1 MLERLEIRNY
11 VLIKNLVLDFS
22 TGFAVITG
30 ETGSGK
36 SIILGALSLILGEKA
51 RQDIV
56 RQGEKEAQ
64 INALFSYS
72 EGSAVD
78 CYLKGKGLEGED
90 GGLFIQRVIRQNG
103 RSIMSINGLS
113 VNRSELEEL
122 GSLLVDVSS
131 QHAHQ
136 SLLKKDVQLSLIDK
150 ASHAARFLDDYRIAY
165 NAHKEAVKEKARLE
179 EENEKILQELDYI
192 RFCLD
197 EMEKADVRPGEDEQ
211 LAEELGRISQ
221 AENLTQS
228 LEETIALLRGGM
240 EEGALSILTRAENAI
255 SKAARAD
262 TTLEQYASARADT
275 TLEQYASRIE
285 AAGIDLDDLA
295 SSLREYLSSFTFSEA
310 ELEEKSSRLALLQR
324 LKKKYGGSLE
334 ALCERRDSYRERVD
348 SAENFDD
355 LIKDAQK
362 KIETTKARL
371 ADLGSR
377 LSKERRKSAQELEK
391 TITSNLHELGL
402 GDAVFHIEISQ
413 TEPSYNGMDD
423 VVFTLAANKGE
434 KAGPVSQV
442 ASGGELSRIMLAVK
456 SALSGVDEVNTL
468 LFDEIDA
475 GLGGHAANVVAVQLE
490 KLSRTHQVIAITHLA
505 QIAAKAGTH
514 FCVSKK
520 EDAGRTISTIEEIE
534 GEERIKE
541 IARLLSGEVSD
552 IAIEHARSLLEV

>member
-113 VNRSELEEL
+113 VNRNELEEL

-165 NAHKEAVKEKARLE
+165 NSHKEAVKEKARLE

-262 TTLEQYASARADT
+262 TTLEQYAS
-275 TLEQYASRIE
+275 RIE

-334 ALCERRDSYRERVD
+334 SLCERRDSYRERVD

-475 GLGGHAANVVAVQLE
+475 GLGGHAANAVAVQLE

>member
-262 TTLEQYASARADT
+262 TTLEQYAS
-275 TLEQYASRIE
+275 RIE

-475 GLGGHAANVVAVQLE
+475 GLGGHAANAVAVQLE

-520 EDAGRTISTIEEIE
+520 EDAGRTISTIDEIE

>member
-165 NAHKEAVKEKARLE
+165 NAHKEAVKENARLE

-255 SKAARAD
+255 SKA
-262 TTLEQYASARADT
+262 ARADT

-475 GLGGHAANVVAVQLE
+475 GLGGHAANAVAVQLE

>member
-1 MLERLEIRNY
+1 MLERLEIKNY

-36 SIILGALSLILGEKA
+36 SIILGALALILGEKA

-78 CYLKGKGLEGED
+78 CYLRGKGLEGED

-136 SLLKKDVQLSLIDK
+136 SLLRKDVQLSLIDK
-150 ASHAARFLDDYRIAY
+150 ASRSARLLDEYRSAY
-165 NAHKEAVKEKARLE
+165 NAHNEAVREKERLA

-197 EMEKADVRPGEDEQ
+197 EMEKADVKPGEDDQ

-221 AENLTQS
+221 AENLTQAV
-228 LEETIALLRGGM
+228 EETIALLRGGM
-240 EEGALSILTRAENAI
+240 EEGAISILTRAENAI
-255 SKAARAD
+255 AKAARAD
-262 TTLEQYASARADT
+262 N

-295 SSLREYLSSFTFSEA
+295 SSLREYLSSFTFSEE

-355 LIKDAQK
+355 LIKEARK
-362 KIETTKARL
+362 KIETAKARL
-371 ADLGSR
+371 TELGTR
-377 LSKERRKSAQELEK
+377 LSNERRKSAQALEK

-402 GDAVFHIEISQ
+402 GDAVFRIEISQ
-413 TEPSYNGMDD
+413 IEPSYNGMDD

-475 GLGGHAANVVAVQLE
+475 GLGGHAANAVAVQLE

>member
-211 LAEELGRISQ
+211 LAEELGRMSQ

-255 SKAARAD
+255 SKA
-262 TTLEQYASARADT
+262 ARADT

-475 GLGGHAANVVAVQLE
+475 GLGGHAANAVAVQLE

-520 EDAGRTISTIEEIE
+520 EDAGRTISTIDEIE

>member
-1 MLERLEIRNY
+1 MLERLEIKNY

-36 SIILGALSLILGEKA
+36 SIILGALALILGEKA

-78 CYLKGKGLEGED
+78 CYLKAKGLEGED

-136 SLLKKDVQLSLIDK
+136 SLLRKDVQLSLIDK
-150 ASHAARFLDDYRIAY
+150 ASRSVRLLDEYRSAY
-165 NAHKEAVKEKARLE
+165 NAHNEAVREKERLA

-197 EMEKADVRPGEDEQ
+197 EMEKADVKPGEDDQ

-221 AENLTQS
+221 AENLTQAV
-228 LEETIALLRGGM
+228 EETIALLRGGM
-240 EEGALSILTRAENAI
+240 EEGALSILTRAETAI
-255 SKAARAD
+255 AKAVRAD
-262 TTLEQYASARADT
+262 N

-295 SSLREYLSSFTFSEA
+295 SSLREYLSSFTFSEE

-355 LIKDAQK
+355 LLKEAQK
-362 KIETTKARL
+362 KIETAKDRL
-371 ADLGSR
+371 TELGIR
-377 LSKERRKSAQELEK
+377 LSKERRKSAQALEK
-391 TITSNLHELGL
+391 TITANLHELGL
-402 GDAVFHIEISQ
+402 GNAVFRIEISQ
-413 TEPSYNGMDD
+413 IEPSYNGMDD

-456 SALSGVDEVNTL
+456 SALSSVDEVNTL

-475 GLGGHAANVVAVQLE
+475 GLGGHAANAVAVQLE

-534 GEERIKE
+534 GDERIKE

>member
-1 MLERLEIRNY
+1 MLERLEIKNY
-11 VLIKNLVLDFS
+11 VLIKNLILDFS

-36 SIILGALSLILGEKA
+36 SIILGALALILGEKA

-78 CYLKGKGLEGED
+78 CYLKAKGLEGED

-136 SLLKKDVQLSLIDK
+136 SLLRKDVQLSLIDK
-150 ASHAARFLDDYRIAY
+150 ASRSARLLDEYRSAY
-165 NAHKEAVKEKARLE
+165 NAHNEAVREKERLA

-197 EMEKADVRPGEDEQ
+197 EMEKADVKPGEDDQ

-221 AENLTQS
+221 AENLTQAV
-228 LEETIALLRGGM
+228 EETIALLRGGM

-255 SKAARAD
+255 AKAVRAD
-262 TTLEQYASARADT
+262 S

-295 SSLREYLSSFTFSEA
+295 SSLREYLSSFTFSEE

-355 LIKDAQK
+355 LLKEAQK
-362 KIETTKARL
+362 KIETAKDRL
-371 ADLGSR
+371 TELGIR
-377 LSKERRKSAQELEK
+377 LSKERRKSAQALEK

-402 GDAVFHIEISQ
+402 GDAVFRIEISQ
-413 TEPSYNGMDD
+413 IEPSYNGMDD

-456 SALSGVDEVNTL
+456 SALSSVDEVNTL

-475 GLGGHAANVVAVQLE
+475 GLGGHAANAVASQLE

-520 EDAGRTISTIEEIE
+520 EDEGRTISTIEEIE

>member
-1 MLERLEIRNY
+1 MLERLEIKNY

-36 SIILGALSLILGEKA
+36 SIILGALALILGEKA

-78 CYLKGKGLEGED
+78 CYLRGKGLEGED

-136 SLLKKDVQLSLIDK
+136 SLLRKDVQLSLIDK
-150 ASHAARFLDDYRIAY
+150 ASRSARLLDEYRSAY
-165 NAHKEAVKEKARLE
+165 NAHNEAVKEKERLA

-197 EMEKADVRPGEDEQ
+197 EMEKADVKPGEDDQ

-221 AENLTQS
+221 AENLTQAV
-228 LEETIALLRGGM
+228 EETIALLRGGM

-255 SKAARAD
+255 AKAVRAD
-262 TTLEQYASARADT
+262 N

-295 SSLREYLSSFTFSEA
+295 SSLREYLSSFTFSEE

-355 LIKDAQK
+355 LIKEAQK
-362 KIETTKARL
+362 KIETAKARL
-371 ADLGSR
+371 TELGIR
-377 LSKERRKSAQELEK
+377 LSKERRKSAQALEK

-402 GDAVFHIEISQ
+402 GDAVFRIEISQ
-413 TEPSYNGMDD
+413 IEPSYNGMDD

-456 SALSGVDEVNTL
+456 SALSSVDEVNTL

-475 GLGGHAANVVAVQLE
+475 GLGGHAANAVASQLE

>member
-165 NAHKEAVKEKARLE
+165 NSHKEAVKEKARLE

-211 LAEELGRISQ
+211 LAEELGRMSQ

-255 SKAARAD
+255 SKA
-262 TTLEQYASARADT
+262 ARADT

-475 GLGGHAANVVAVQLE
+475 GLGGHAANAVAVQLE

-552 IAIEHARSLLEV
+552 IAIKHARSLLEV

>member
-211 LAEELGRISQ
+211 LAEELGRMSQ

-255 SKAARAD
+255 SKA
-262 TTLEQYASARADT
+262 ARADT

-355 LIKDAQK
+355 LIKDAHK

-413 TEPSYNGMDD
+413 TEPSYNGMDE

-456 SALSGVDEVNTL
+456 SALSSVDEVNTL

-475 GLGGHAANVVAVQLE
+475 GLGGHAANAVAVQLE

>member
-240 EEGALSILTRAENAI
+240 GEGALSILTRAENAI
-255 SKAARAD
+255 SKA
-262 TTLEQYASARADT
+262 ARADT

-475 GLGGHAANVVAVQLE
+475 GLGGHAANAVAVQLE

-552 IAIEHARSLLEV
+552 IAIKHARSLLEV

>member
-240 EEGALSILTRAENAI
+240 GEGALSILTRAENAI
-255 SKAARAD
+255 SKA
-262 TTLEQYASARADT
+262 ARADT

-402 GDAVFHIEISQ
+402 VDAVFHIEISQ

-475 GLGGHAANVVAVQLE
+475 GLGGHAANAVAVQLE

>member
-1 MLERLEIRNY
+1 MLERLEIKNY

-36 SIILGALSLILGEKA
+36 SIILGALALILGEKA

-78 CYLKGKGLEGED
+78 CYLRGKGLEGED

-136 SLLKKDVQLSLIDK
+136 SLLRKDVQLSLIDK
-150 ASHAARFLDDYRIAY
+150 ASRSARLLDEYRSAY
-165 NAHKEAVKEKARLE
+165 NAHNEAVREKERLA

-197 EMEKADVRPGEDEQ
+197 EMEKADVKPGEDDQ

-221 AENLTQS
+221 AENLTQAV
-228 LEETIALLRGGM
+228 EETIALLRGGM

-255 SKAARAD
+255 AKAVRAD
-262 TTLEQYASARADT
+262 S

-295 SSLREYLSSFTFSEA
+295 SSLREYLSSFTFSEE

-355 LIKDAQK
+355 LLKEALK
-362 KIETTKARL
+362 KIETAKARL
-371 ADLGSR
+371 TELGIR
-377 LSKERRKSAQELEK
+377 LSKERRKSAQALEK

-402 GDAVFHIEISQ
+402 CDAVFRIEISQ
-413 TEPSYNGMDD
+413 IEPSYNGMDD

-456 SALSGVDEVNTL
+456 SALSSVDEVNTL

-475 GLGGHAANVVAVQLE
+475 GLGGHAANAVALQLE

>member
-262 TTLEQYASARADT
+262 TTLEQYAS
-275 TLEQYASRIE
+275 RIE

-475 GLGGHAANVVAVQLE
+475 GLGGHAANAVAVQLE

>member
-211 LAEELGRISQ
+211 LADELGRISQ

-255 SKAARAD
+255 SKA
-262 TTLEQYASARADT
+262 ARADT

-475 GLGGHAANVVAVQLE
+475 GLGGHAANAVAVQLE

>member
-165 NAHKEAVKEKARLE
+165 NSHKEAVKEKARLE

-255 SKAARAD
+255 SKA
-262 TTLEQYASARADT
+262 ARADT

-475 GLGGHAANVVAVQLE
+475 GLGGHAANAVAVQLE

>member
-150 ASHAARFLDDYRIAY
+150 ASNAARFLDDYRIAY

-179 EENEKILQELDYI
+179 EENEKILHELDYI

-211 LAEELGRISQ
+211 LAEELGRMSQ

-255 SKAARAD
+255 SKA
-262 TTLEQYASARADT
+262 ARADT

-355 LIKDAQK
+355 LIKDAHK

-402 GDAVFHIEISQ
+402 VDAVFHIEISQ

-434 KAGPVSQV
+434 KAGSVSQV

-475 GLGGHAANVVAVQLE
+475 GLGGHAANAVAVQLE

>member
-179 EENEKILQELDYI
+179 EENEKILHELDYI

-211 LAEELGRISQ
+211 LAEELGRMSQ

-262 TTLEQYASARADT
+262 TTLEQYAS
-275 TLEQYASRIE
+275 RIE
-285 AAGIDLDDLA
+285 AAEIDLDDIA

-475 GLGGHAANVVAVQLE
+475 GLGGHAANAVAVQLE

>member
-165 NAHKEAVKEKARLE
+165 NSHKEAVKEKARLE

-255 SKAARAD
+255 SKA
-262 TTLEQYASARADT
+262 ARADT

-475 GLGGHAANVVAVQLE
+475 GLGGHAANAVAVQLE

-552 IAIEHARSLLEV
+552 IAIKHARSLLEV

>member
-165 NAHKEAVKEKARLE
+165 NSHKEAVKEKARLE

-262 TTLEQYASARADT
+262 TTLEQYAS
-275 TLEQYASRIE
+275 RIE

-334 ALCERRDSYRERVD
+334 AFCERRDSYRERVD

-475 GLGGHAANVVAVQLE
+475 GLGGHAANSVAVQLE

-552 IAIEHARSLLEV
+552 IAIKHARSLLEV

>member
-165 NAHKEAVKEKARLE
+165 NAHKEAVKEKVRLE
-179 EENEKILQELDYI
+179 EENEKILHELDYI

-211 LAEELGRISQ
+211 LAEELGRMSQ

-255 SKAARAD
+255 SKA
-262 TTLEQYASARADT
+262 ARADT

-355 LIKDAQK
+355 LIKDAHK

-402 GDAVFHIEISQ
+402 VDAVFHIEISQ

-434 KAGPVSQV
+434 KAGSVSQV

-475 GLGGHAANVVAVQLE
+475 GLGGHAANAVAVQLE
-490 KLSRTHQVIAITHLA
+490 KLSKTHQVIAITHLA

>member
-179 EENEKILQELDYI
+179 EENEKILHELDYI

-211 LAEELGRISQ
+211 LAEELGRMCQ
-221 AENLTQS
+221 AENITQS

-255 SKAARAD
+255 SKA
-262 TTLEQYASARADT
+262 ARADT

-355 LIKDAQK
+355 LIKDAHK

-402 GDAVFHIEISQ
+402 VDAVFHIEISQ

-434 KAGPVSQV
+434 KAGSVSQV

-475 GLGGHAANVVAVQLE
+475 GLGGHAANAVAVQLE

>member
-1 MLERLEIRNY
+1 MLERLEIKNY

-36 SIILGALSLILGEKA
+36 SIILGALALILGEKA

-78 CYLKGKGLEGED
+78 CYLKAKGLEGED

-136 SLLKKDVQLSLIDK
+136 SLLRKDVQLSLIDK
-150 ASHAARFLDDYRIAY
+150 ASRSARLLDEYRSAY
-165 NAHKEAVKEKARLE
+165 NAHNEAVREKERLA

-197 EMEKADVRPGEDEQ
+197 EMEKADVKPGEDDQ

-221 AENLTQS
+221 AENLTQAV
-228 LEETIALLRGGM
+228 EETIALLRGGM
-240 EEGALSILTRAENAI
+240 EEGALSILTRAETAI
-255 SKAARAD
+255 AKAVRAD
-262 TTLEQYASARADT
+262 N

-295 SSLREYLSSFTFSEA
+295 SSLREYLSSFTFSEE

-355 LIKDAQK
+355 LIKEAQK
-362 KIETTKARL
+362 KIETAKARL
-371 ADLGSR
+371 TELGIR
-377 LSKERRKSAQELEK
+377 LSKERRKSAQALEK
-391 TITSNLHELGL
+391 TITANLHELGL
-402 GDAVFHIEISQ
+402 GNAVFRIEISQ
-413 TEPSYNGMDD
+413 IEPSYNGMDD

-456 SALSGVDEVNTL
+456 SALSSVDEVNTL

-475 GLGGHAANVVAVQLE
+475 GLGGHAANAVAVQLE

-534 GEERIKE
+534 GDERIKE

>member
-211 LAEELGRISQ
+211 LAEELGRMSQ

-255 SKAARAD
+255 SKA
-262 TTLEQYASARADT
+262 ARADT

-475 GLGGHAANVVAVQLE
+475 GLGGHAANAVAVQLE

>member
-179 EENEKILQELDYI
+179 EENEKILHELDYI

-211 LAEELGRISQ
+211 LAEELGRMNQ

-255 SKAARAD
+255 SKA
-262 TTLEQYASARADT
+262 ARADT

-355 LIKDAQK
+355 LIKDAHK

-402 GDAVFHIEISQ
+402 VDAVFHIEISQ

-434 KAGPVSQV
+434 KAGSVSQV

-475 GLGGHAANVVAVQLE
+475 GLGGHAANAVAVQLE

>member
-1 MLERLEIRNY
+1 MLERLEIKNY

-36 SIILGALSLILGEKA
+36 SIILGALALILGEKA

-78 CYLKGKGLEGED
+78 CYLKAKGLEGED

-136 SLLKKDVQLSLIDK
+136 SLLRKDVQLSLIDK
-150 ASHAARFLDDYRIAY
+150 ASRSARLLDEYRSAY
-165 NAHKEAVKEKARLE
+165 NAHNEAVREKERLA

-197 EMEKADVRPGEDEQ
+197 EMEKADVKPGEDDQ

-221 AENLTQS
+221 AENLTQAV
-228 LEETIALLRGGM
+228 EETIALLRGGM

-255 SKAARAD
+255 AKAVRAD
-262 TTLEQYASARADT
+262 S

-295 SSLREYLSSFTFSEA
+295 SSLREYLSSFTFSEE

-355 LIKDAQK
+355 LLKEALK
-362 KIETTKARL
+362 KIETAKARL
-371 ADLGSR
+371 TELGIR
-377 LSKERRKSAQELEK
+377 LSKERRKSAQALEK

-402 GDAVFHIEISQ
+402 CDAVFRIEISQ
-413 TEPSYNGMDD
+413 IEPSYNGMDD

-456 SALSGVDEVNTL
+456 SALSSVDEVNTL

-475 GLGGHAANVVAVQLE
+475 GLGGHAANAVALQLE

>member
-1 MLERLEIRNY
+1 MLERLEIKNY

-36 SIILGALSLILGEKA
+36 SIILGALALILGEKA

-78 CYLKGKGLEGED
+78 CYLRGKGLEGED

-136 SLLKKDVQLSLIDK
+136 SLLRKDVQLSLIDK
-150 ASHAARFLDDYRIAY
+150 ASRSARLLDEYRSAY
-165 NAHKEAVKEKARLE
+165 NAHNEAVREKERLA

-197 EMEKADVRPGEDEQ
+197 EMEKADVKPGEDDQ

-221 AENLTQS
+221 AENLTQAV
-228 LEETIALLRGGM
+228 EETIAQLRGGM

-255 SKAARAD
+255 AKAVRAD
-262 TTLEQYASARADT
+262 S

-295 SSLREYLSSFTFSEA
+295 SSLREYLSSFTFSEE

-355 LIKDAQK
+355 LIKEAQK
-362 KIETTKARL
+362 KIETAKARL
-371 ADLGSR
+371 TELGIR
-377 LSKERRKSAQELEK
+377 LSKERRKSAQALEK

-402 GDAVFHIEISQ
+402 GDAVFRIEISQ
-413 TEPSYNGMDD
+413 IEPSYNGMDD

-456 SALSGVDEVNTL
+456 SALSSVDEVNTL

-475 GLGGHAANVVAVQLE
+475 GLGGHAANAVALQLE

>member
-221 AENLTQS
+221 AENLTQA

-262 TTLEQYASARADT
+262 TTLEQYAS
-275 TLEQYASRIE
+275 RIE

-310 ELEEKSSRLALLQR
+310 ALEEKSSRLALLQR

-402 GDAVFHIEISQ
+402 VDAVFHIEISQ

-475 GLGGHAANVVAVQLE
+475 GLGGHAANAVAVQLE

>member
-262 TTLEQYASARADT
+262 TTLEQYAS
-275 TLEQYASRIE
+275 RIE

-456 SALSGVDEVNTL
+456 SALSSVDEVNTL

-475 GLGGHAANVVAVQLE
+475 GLGGHAANAVAVQLE

>member
-1 MLERLEIRNY
+1 MLERLEIKNY

-36 SIILGALSLILGEKA
+36 SIILGALALILGEKA

-78 CYLKGKGLEGED
+78 CYLRGKGLEGED

-136 SLLKKDVQLSLIDK
+136 SLLRKDVQLSLIDK
-150 ASHAARFLDDYRIAY
+150 ASRSARLLDEYRSAY
-165 NAHKEAVKEKARLE
+165 NAHNEAVKEKERLA

-197 EMEKADVRPGEDEQ
+197 EMEKADVKPGEDDQ

-221 AENLTQS
+221 AENLTQAV
-228 LEETIALLRGGM
+228 EETIALLRGGM

-255 SKAARAD
+255 AKAARAD
-262 TTLEQYASARADT
+262 N

-295 SSLREYLSSFTFSEA
+295 SSLREYLSSFTFSEE

-355 LIKDAQK
+355 LIKEARK
-362 KIETTKARL
+362 KIETAKARL
-371 ADLGSR
+371 TELGTR
-377 LSKERRKSAQELEK
+377 LSNERRKSAQALEK

-402 GDAVFHIEISQ
+402 GDAVFRIEISQ
-413 TEPSYNGMDD
+413 IEPSYNGMDD

-475 GLGGHAANVVAVQLE
+475 GLGGHAANAVAVQLE

-534 GEERIKE
+534 GDERIKE

>member
-197 EMEKADVRPGEDEQ
+197 EMEKANVRPGEDEQ

-255 SKAARAD
+255 SKA
-262 TTLEQYASARADT
+262 ARADT

-475 GLGGHAANVVAVQLE
+475 GLGGHAANAVAVQLE

-552 IAIEHARSLLEV
+552 IAIKHARSLLEV

>member
-262 TTLEQYASARADT
+262 TTLEQYAS
-275 TLEQYASRIE
+275 RIE

-413 TEPSYNGMDD
+413 TEPSYNGMDE

-456 SALSGVDEVNTL
+456 SALSSVDEVNTL

-475 GLGGHAANVVAVQLE
+475 GLGGHAANAVAVQLE

>member
-262 TTLEQYASARADT
+262 TTLEQYAS
-275 TLEQYASRIE
+275 RIE

-475 GLGGHAANVVAVQLE
+475 GLGGHAANAVAVQLE

-552 IAIEHARSLLEV
+552 IAIKHARSLLEV

>member
-30 ETGSGK
+30 ESGSGK

-240 EEGALSILTRAENAI
+240 EEGVLSILTRAENAI
-255 SKAARAD
+255 SKA
-262 TTLEQYASARADT
+262 ARADT

-475 GLGGHAANVVAVQLE
+475 GLGGHAANAVAVQLE

>member
-90 GGLFIQRVIRQNG
+90 GGIFIQRVIRQNG

-179 EENEKILQELDYI
+179 EENEKILHELDYI

-211 LAEELGRISQ
+211 LAEELGRMSQ

-262 TTLEQYASARADT
+262 TTLEQYAS
-275 TLEQYASRIE
+275 RIE
-285 AAGIDLDDLA
+285 AAEIDLDDLA

-324 LKKKYGGSLE
+324 LKKKYGGSLK

-434 KAGPVSQV
+434 KAGSVSQV

-475 GLGGHAANVVAVQLE
+475 GLGGHAANAVAVQLE

>member
-1 MLERLEIRNY
+1 MLERLEIKNY

-36 SIILGALSLILGEKA
+36 SIILGALALILGEKA

-78 CYLKGKGLEGED
+78 CYLKAKGLEGED

-136 SLLKKDVQLSLIDK
+136 SLLRKDVQLSLIDK
-150 ASHAARFLDDYRIAY
+150 ASRSTRLLDEYRSAY
-165 NAHKEAVKEKARLE
+165 NAHNEAVREKERLA

-197 EMEKADVRPGEDEQ
+197 EMEKADVKPGEDDQ

-221 AENLTQS
+221 AENLTQAV
-228 LEETIALLRGGM
+228 EETIALLRGGM

-255 SKAARAD
+255 AKAVRAD
-262 TTLEQYASARADT
+262 S

-295 SSLREYLSSFTFSEA
+295 SSLREYLSSFTFSEE

-355 LIKDAQK
+355 LIKEAQK
-362 KIETTKARL
+362 KIETAKARL
-371 ADLGSR
+371 TELGIR
-377 LSKERRKSAQELEK
+377 LSKERRKSAQALEK

-402 GDAVFHIEISQ
+402 GDAVFRIEISQ
-413 TEPSYNGMDD
+413 IEPSYNGMDD

-456 SALSGVDEVNTL
+456 SALSSVDEVNTL

-475 GLGGHAANVVAVQLE
+475 GLGGHAANAVASQLE

-534 GEERIKE
+534 GDERIKE